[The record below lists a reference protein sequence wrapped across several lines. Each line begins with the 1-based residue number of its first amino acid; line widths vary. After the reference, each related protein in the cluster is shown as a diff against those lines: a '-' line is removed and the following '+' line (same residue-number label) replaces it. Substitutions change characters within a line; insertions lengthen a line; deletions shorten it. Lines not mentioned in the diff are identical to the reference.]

1 MPQMS
6 ELRILRRS
14 RVQACT
20 VGTSASSSSA
30 IRMDDMTT
38 AIAIVRDAASDATML
53 TIWVAHAADHQYVPL
68 VAADGGAAV
77 VSLQTAGSHAYALP
91 AAVAAARYV
100 KLVSDADIGTA
111 ATVSVS
117 VKS

>member
-1 MPQMS
+1 MS

-20 VGTSASSSSA
+20 VGTSVTSSSA
-30 IRMDDMTT
+30 IRLDDMAT
-38 AIAIVRDAASDATML
+38 AIAIVRDAATAATTL
-53 TIWVAHAADHQYVPL
+53 TLWAAHAADHEFVPL
-68 VAADGGAAV
+68 VAADGSAAV
-77 VSLQTAGSHAYALP
+77 VSLQTAGSRAYALP

-100 KLVSDADIGTA
+100 KLVSDADVGTA
-111 ATVSVS
+111 ASIVVC